1 MESGTREKARN
12 VLKRILA
19 AASYDVEEVGDP
31 LDLSA
36 VGSEDALVVLC
47 SDDPEMIENFD
58 SMIYRL
64 RTGEDDW
71 VCRKLLFTLDPAV
84 RTEDCIRWGP
94 EEFIHYAGRAALAE
108 VLGQSLI
115 LDLPQPT
122 RAVRRGEIAASPAVV
137 KNAVKE
143 TVKEEPQEG
152 PELPHLPV
160 QVSEK
165 RACGIS
171 GIHGTAKCRFIP
183 YWSYR
188 YVSTGER
195 EVKDRLVSFD
205 AEGSGAINA
214 INGLKMEINPDD
226 IERGPIPF
234 GSEIVSTRLVR
245 EDVEERLVRDVIDRL
260 TQRVRF
266 RYEKG
271 DAIFYEEKTLKPDRS
286 NITVDLETVYVPVWQ
301 VRGGGKI
308 VEVNGFTG
316 EVLSVPMDEGVE
328 LL

>member
-1 MESGTREKARN
+1 MESGIREKARS

-19 AASYDVEEVGDP
+19 AASYDVEEVGEP

-36 VGSEDALVVLC
+36 IGSEDALVVLC
-47 SDDPEMIENFD
+47 SDDPEAVRDFD

-64 RTGEDDW
+64 RTGEEDW

-84 RTEDCIRWGP
+84 QVEDCIRWGP
-94 EEFIHYAGRAALAE
+94 DEFALHAGRAAFAE

-115 LDLPQPT
+115 LDIPPP
-122 RAVRRGEIAASPAVV
+122 AFEVRRGHIEASPV
-137 KNAVKE
+137 AVKDE
-143 TVKEEPQEG
+143 SQEG
-152 PELPHLPV
+152 PEIPHLSV
-160 QVSEK
+160 KVSEK
-165 RACGIS
+165 RAS
-171 GIHGTAKCRFIP
+171 GIAGLHGSAKCRFIP
-183 YWSYR
+183 YWNYR

-205 AEGSGAINA
+205 SEGSGAINA
-214 INGLKMEINPDD
+214 INGLRMEINPDD
-226 IERGPIPF
+226 IERSPVPF
-234 GSEIVSTRLVR
+234 GSEIVSTRLVQ
-245 EDVEERLVRDVIDRL
+245 EDVEEQLLRDITDRL

-271 DAIFYEEKTLKPDRS
+271 DAIFYEEKTLKPDRN
-286 NITVDLETVYVPVWQ
+286 NIKIDIDIVYVPVWQ
-301 VRGGGKI
+301 VRGGSKI

-316 EVLSVPMDEGVE
+316 EVLSMPMDEGVE

>member
-31 LDLSA
+31 LDLS
-36 VGSEDALVVLC
+36 VIGSEDALVVLC
-47 SDDPEMIENFD
+47 SDDPETIGSFD

-71 VCRKLLFTLDPAV
+71 VCRKLLFTLDPEV
-84 RTEDCIRWGP
+84 QTEDCIRWGP
-94 EEFIHYAGRAALAE
+94 DEFVRYAGRAALAE
-108 VLGQSLI
+108 VLGQNLI
-115 LDLPQPT
+115 LDLPLPART
-122 RAVRRGEIAASPAVV
+122 VRRGRIEASPAPM
-137 KNAVKE
+137 
-143 TVKEEPQEG
+143 KEELQDG

-160 QVSEK
+160 KISEK
-165 RACGIS
+165 RACGIA
-171 GIHGTAKCRFIP
+171 GLQGTAKCRFIP
-183 YWSYR
+183 YWNYR

-205 AEGSGAINA
+205 AEGAGAINA
-214 INGLKMEINPDD
+214 INGLKMEINPGE
-226 IERGPIPF
+226 IERGPVPF
-234 GSEIVSTRLVR
+234 GSEIVATRLVR
-245 EDVEERLVRDVIDRL
+245 EDVEEQLVRDIIDRL
-260 TQRVRF
+260 TQKVRF

-286 NITVDLETVYVPVWQ
+286 NITVDIEAVYVPVWQ
-301 VRGGGKI
+301 VRGGSKI

-316 EVLSVPMDEGVE
+316 EILSMPMDEGVE